1 MWIINKIER
10 WTVTDEDGQAR
21 IINPTTRE
29 AAQFTTRAAAQFA
42 ADELN
47 KGSDY

>member
-1 MWIINKIER
+1 MWKVEKIER
-10 WTVTDEDGQAR
+10 WIVTDEDGQAR

-29 AAQFTTRAAAQFA
+29 AAHFWTYAAAQFA
-42 ADELN
+42 ADDLN